1 MSSKNKF
8 GFAPVE
14 APTSGSRRNRQ
25 PGPMG
30 AAVRDVAENLQ
41 EATEAKIEQRR
52 RNAEDAK
59 TFRQAQGEGRVLY
72 QIDLSEIFTDDL
84 PRDRLALEEVAQS
97 DEMEEL
103 KSSIRERGQ
112 REPVEVYVCLLY
124 TSPSPRDRQKSRMP
138 SSA

>member
-72 QIDLSEIFTDDL
+72 QIDLSEI
-84 PRDRLALEEVAQS
+84 
-97 DEMEEL
+97 
-103 KSSIRERGQ
+103 SSISSDWA
-112 REPVEVYVCLLY
+112 
-124 TSPSPRDRQKSRMP
+124 TS
-138 SSA
+138 SSARRSRGRSSVKISDRSVSYTHLTLPTICSV

>member
-72 QIDLSEIFTDDL
+72 QIDLSE
-84 PRDRLALEEVAQS
+84 
-97 DEMEEL
+97 
-103 KSSIRERGQ
+103 
-112 REPVEVYVCLLY
+112 
-124 TSPSPRDRQKSRMP
+124 
-138 SSA
+138 

>member
-52 RNAEDAK
+52 RNAEAVSY
-59 TFRQAQGEGRVLY
+59 THL
-72 QIDLSEIFTDDL
+72 TL
-84 PRDRLALEEVAQS
+84 PTNREV
-97 DEMEEL
+97 
-103 KSSIRERGQ
+103 
-112 REPVEVYVCLLY
+112 
-124 TSPSPRDRQKSRMP
+124 
-138 SSA
+138 